1 MVVDMVEEI
10 VAEME
15 MEMVAEIQPCDQIN
29 PHYRLALSA
38 AFYHQRPNMLQGS
51 MLRM

>member
-1 MVVDMVEEI
+1 MVVDM

-29 PHYRLALSA
+29 PNYRLALSTV
-38 AFYHQRPNMLQGS
+38 FYHQHPNMLQGS
-51 MLRM
+51 VLQI

>member
-1 MVVDMVEEI
+1 MVVDMV
-10 VAEME
+10 AERE

-38 AFYHQRPNMLQGS
+38 AFYHQRPNMLRSS
-51 MLRM
+51 MLQI